1 LEQAEAE
8 EDVSRHRDLLTFVLV
23 GGGPTGVR
31 SIEPLV
37 GLSVFQLVETHC
49 NSYRQMPPA
58 EAARAFKEWRTIH
71 APDEMSELLERTR
84 WPFAACLPE
93 WP

>member
-31 SIEPLV
+31 SIEQLV

-49 NSYRQMPPA
+49 KSYRQMAPA
-58 EAARAFKEWRTIH
+58 EAARAFKGLRTIH
-71 APDEMSELLERTR
+71 TPDEMS
-84 WPFAACLPE
+84 
-93 WP
+93 